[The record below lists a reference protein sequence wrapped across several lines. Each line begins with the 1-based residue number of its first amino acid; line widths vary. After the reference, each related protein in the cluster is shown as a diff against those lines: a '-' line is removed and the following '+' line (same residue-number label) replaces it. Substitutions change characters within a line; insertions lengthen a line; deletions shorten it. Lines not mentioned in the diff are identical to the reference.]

1 MSELQGI
8 FAHLSELRARVT
20 RIVISVGAIIV
31 FLLSFR
37 AEPFLY
43 EGVKL
48 YYPFLYEGVK
58 LYYPFPD
65 PMHNFAAQITS
76 YMRMTLVP
84 ENVQLIQ
91 TAPGQAFYAQVY
103 VAALVG
109 VVLSMP
115 IIIRELTG
123 FIAPALSEKEV
134 HHIRKIAVPGLALFV
149 AGIVFSYY
157 TVIPFML
164 DFLYQYGEA
173 AGLVTFLNVMDFVTF
188 VLQFLLA
195 FGVAFQLPLIMY
207 AATVS
212 GLTEVTF
219 WRRNIRYAIVALVIV
234 GAAATPDGSGVTMWF
249 ISGPMIGL
257 YIAGMII
264 LESRERKI
272 KRLKSEL

>member
-1 MSELQGI
+1 MSELSGI
-8 FAHLSELRARVT
+8 FAHLSELRSRVT
-20 RIVISVGAIIV
+20 RIVIVIGAIIV

-43 EGVKL
+43 EG
-48 YYPFLYEGVK
+48 YK

-65 PMHNFAAQITS
+65 PMHNLAAQITN
-76 YMRMTLVP
+76 YMRISLVP

-109 VVLSMP
+109 IVLSMP
-115 IIIRELTG
+115 IIVRELTR

-134 HHIRKIAVPGLALFV
+134 HSIRKIAIPAIGLFV
-149 AGIVFSYY
+149 AGVVFSYF

-164 DFLYQYGEA
+164 DFLYQYGES

-207 AATVS
+207 AATAS
-212 GLTEVTF
+212 GLVGVKF
-219 WRRNIRYAIVALVIV
+219 WRNNIRYAIVALIIV
-234 GAAATPDGSGVTMWF
+234 GAAVTPDGSGVTMWF

-257 YIAGMII
+257 YLAGMVI
-264 LESRERKI
+264 LERREHKI
-272 KRLKSEL
+272 KRVKSER